1 MLYKINKKY
10 LLYIYIYRMSYEQK
24 YLKYK
29 QKYLELRGSFEGGVS
44 QAVKDERETLKKE
57 FEAKLSP
64 EQQRIAFNYCHH
76 LSKYGNIDGK
86 GTLEKLYEF
95 ANKGVSGVKKAA
107 SSVGSFFKRTSD
119 KISGW
124 YKAKKL
130 AHCVSLLQS
139 RGIAIFYD
147 PTKIQPGDKIVIP
160 SLKKQKQIT
169 ADTIIADRKTISN
182 NIAWT
187 LRKIKEKSRG
197 MFHKLDKIRLNRCI
211 EVIKNSG
218 VQHVVIPTPYVD
230 TSDLKIRIP
239 GLRVTNSEEFE
250 GGTPVNDSTWTSA
263 SILSTSPAPVNN
275 SDEIGSQNLPPAINN
290 IQTPPAI
297 NNIQTPP
304 AVQPLPPANDPSS
317 NNNLPNLFY

>member
-1 MLYKINKKY
+1 
-10 LLYIYIYRMSYEQK
+10 MSYEQK

-44 QAVKDERETLKKE
+44 QAIKDERATLATS
-57 FEAKLSP
+57 FEALP
-64 EQQRIAFNYCHH
+64 EEHRKIALNYCHH
-76 LSKYGNIDGK
+76 LSKYGNVDGK
-86 GTLEKLYEF
+86 GTLQKMYEIGK
-95 ANKGVSGVKKAA
+95 KGT

-169 ADTIIADRKTISN
+169 SDTIIADRKTISN

-218 VQHVVIPTPYVD
+218 VQHVVIPTPDVD

-239 GLRVTNSEEFE
+239 GLRVTNSEEFG
-250 GGTPVNDSTWTSA
+250 GGTPVGANISDPTWSSA
-263 SILSTSPAPVNN
+263 SPTSTITPVDSPTSVQVPEGAPSAPTSISVA
-275 SDEIGSQNLPPAINN
+275 SAPSAAPGSSFL
-290 IQTPPAI
+290 
-297 NNIQTPP
+297 
-304 AVQPLPPANDPSS
+304 
-317 NNNLPNLFY
+317 